1 MEIKKHYKLY
11 KDGKNWC
18 AMALAVAAVSA
29 GLVLG
34 NTNVK
39 ADTPADNVPVVKTTN
54 PTTGD
59 ANAELAS
66 QEKAAQAKD
75 NGNYGYLDSAQ
86 VVNNNDL
93 HVSGWQATNQAAS
106 KDNRYLVA
114 YDSTTNTELGRTSV
128 TENVAR
134 PDVAKAY

>member
-1 MEIKKHYKLY
+1 MISLIVIFLTYREITMEIKKHYKLY

-39 ADTPADNVPVVKTTN
+39 ADTPTDNVPVVKTTN

-75 NGNYGYLDSAQ
+75 NGNYGYLDAAQ

-93 HVSGWQATNQAAS
+93 HVI
-106 KDNRYLVA
+106 KPL
-114 YDSTTNTELGRTSV
+114 
-128 TENVAR
+128 
-134 PDVAKAY
+134 AKIIVI

>member
-39 ADTPADNVPVVKTTN
+39 ADTVDATAPVTQLTALTT
-54 PTTGD
+54 
-59 ANAELAS
+59 
-66 QEKAAQAKD
+66 
-75 NGNYGYLDSAQ
+75 
-86 VVNNNDL
+86 
-93 HVSGWQATNQAAS
+93 
-106 KDNRYLVA
+106 
-114 YDSTTNTELGRTSV
+114 
-128 TENVAR
+128 
-134 PDVAKAY
+134 

>member
-11 KDGKNWC
+11 KDGKIGAQWR
-18 AMALAVAAVSA
+18 LAVAAVSA

-66 QEKAAQAKD
+66 QERLLKQRITE
-75 NGNYGYLDSAQ
+75 NYGYLD
-86 VVNNNDL
+86 
-93 HVSGWQATNQAAS
+93 AA
-106 KDNRYLVA
+106 
-114 YDSTTNTELGRTSV
+114 
-128 TENVAR
+128 
-134 PDVAKAY
+134 